1 MSFLDKI
8 KNTVNPTTIDD
19 FKSVIGKRAGLARGN
34 RFMVYMTPP
43 QQSLLNIDL
52 ENIAITALSG
62 NFKATSMIN
71 DPRDIALLCNSCLL
85 PGKQIETL
93 DFNQGGF
100 RQLAKHPTGY
110 AKEDVEFE
118 FHLTNDYYIKKMFDK
133 WLGLIVDP
141 ETYLKNY
148 DATYQVDIT
157 IQQLN
162 EQNLPVYGVTLKN
175 AFPVTV
181 NSTALSSESSDT
193 QKLSVTMTYEDF
205 EPAGGVSSTFGGI
218 KNTIQGFL

>member
-8 KNTVNPTTIDD
+8 KNTISPTTIND
-19 FKSVIGKRAGLARGN
+19 FKAVIGKRAGLARGN
-34 RFMVYMTPP
+34 RFMIYMTPP

-52 ENIAITALSG
+52 QNIAITALSG
-62 NFKATSMIN
+62 NFNATSLIN
-71 DPRDIALLCNSCLL
+71 DPRDIALLCNSCSL
-85 PGKQIETL
+85 PGRQIETM

-100 RQLAKHPTGY
+100 RHTVKHPTGY

-133 WLGLIVDP
+133 WLGLIIDP
-141 ETYLKNY
+141 DTYLKNY
-148 DATYQVDIT
+148 DATYQTDIT

-181 NSTALSSESSDT
+181 NSTALSNESSDT
-193 QKLSVTMTYEDF
+193 QKLTVTMTYDDF
-205 EPAGGVSSTFGGI
+205 EPAGGISSTFGGI
-218 KNTIQGFL
+218 KNTIKGFL